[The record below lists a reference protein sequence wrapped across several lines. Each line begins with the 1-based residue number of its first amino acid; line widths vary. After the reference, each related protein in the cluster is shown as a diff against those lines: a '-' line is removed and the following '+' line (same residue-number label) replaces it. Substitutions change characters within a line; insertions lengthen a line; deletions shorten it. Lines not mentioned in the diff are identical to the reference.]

1 MGPPSAALGEGRAAV
16 ICVLLLVTPAL
27 VGPLSFGEG
36 TPIFPSSRAFAGVGA
51 GAVLDRSMPADL
63 GPSATAVI
71 QVKFISFISLTVS
84 HTQRR
89 HDRWNCGTSEKTI
102 R

>member
-27 VGPLSFGEG
+27 VGPLSFEG
-36 TPIFPSSRAFAGVGA
+36 TPVFPNSRAPAWTGA

-71 QVKFISFISLTVS
+71 QVNLLLLFP
-84 HTQRR
+84 
-89 HDRWNCGTSEKTI
+89 
-102 R
+102 

>member
-1 MGPPSAALGEGRAAV
+1 MGPPSAALGEGRAGV
-16 ICVLLLVTPAL
+16 IWVLLLATPAL
-27 VGPLSFGEG
+27 MGPLSFAEG
-36 TPIFPSSRAFAGVGA
+36 TPIFPKSRPAGA

-63 GPSATAVI
+63 GPSATSVI
-71 QVKFISFISLTVS
+71 QVNLFVLFSLTVS
-84 HTQRR
+84 HTHRR

>member
-1 MGPPSAALGEGRAAV
+1 MLRPRMGPPSAALGEGRAGV

-27 VGPLSFGEG
+27 VGPLSFEEG
-36 TPIFPSSRAFAGVGA
+36 TPIFPNSRALAGAGA

-71 QVKFISFISLTVS
+71 
-84 HTQRR
+84 
-89 HDRWNCGTSEKTI
+89 
-102 R
+102 